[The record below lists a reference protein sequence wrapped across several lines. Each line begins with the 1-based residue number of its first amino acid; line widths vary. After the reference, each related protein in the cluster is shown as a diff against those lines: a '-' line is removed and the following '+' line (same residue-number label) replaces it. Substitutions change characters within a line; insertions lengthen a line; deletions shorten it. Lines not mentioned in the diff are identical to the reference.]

1 MFTVVRY
8 DLVSCNCYVIQ
19 VCSDEVAYDRCKK
32 RDKEKLESEVLMHI
46 YPPAIPFVVRYDFP
60 PDCSRGV
67 KVEKLIIKGTSKGS
81 IPFPF
86 KVYQVKSK

>member
-1 MFTVVRY
+1 M
-8 DLVSCNCYVIQ
+8 
-19 VCSDEVAYDRCKK
+19 CSDEVAYGRRKK
-32 RDKEKLESEVLMHI
+32 SDKEKLESEVLMHI
-46 YPPAIPFVVRYDFP
+46 YPPAISFVVRYDSL

-67 KVEKLIIKGTSKGS
+67 KREKLIIKGTSKGS